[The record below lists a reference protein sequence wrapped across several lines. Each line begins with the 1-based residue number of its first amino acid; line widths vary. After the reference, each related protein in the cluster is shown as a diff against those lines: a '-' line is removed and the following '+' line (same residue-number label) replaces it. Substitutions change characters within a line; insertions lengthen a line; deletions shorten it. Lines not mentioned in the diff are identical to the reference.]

1 MRESLRNFLAKCI
14 FVVLVGAVFSAPLFA
29 SHSSANKTAAPNIIQ
44 TSGIDGGMVVFVGLD
59 DPDQLADMQIDD
71 SYIVHGLD
79 TDPTKVTAAREK
91 IAAAG
96 KYGKISVARF
106 DGKTLP
112 YVDNLVNL
120 IIVGNADK
128 DLQNEIHRVLA
139 PRGIRMVSGQ
149 KKIKPVPTDIDE
161 WTHYLHNPTNNAVSR
176 DKVVAPP
183 RQLRWLTG
191 PRYSRHHDNM
201 SSVSSV
207 VTAGGKVFTII
218 DEGPRWSIVVPP
230 TWVLTARDAF
240 NGKLLWKRQIA
251 TWSDHRFRLKSGPAS
266 LPRRLVAVGDSV
278 YTTLGLDAP
287 VEQIDAHTGKTIQQ
301 YRGTMGTT
309 EILLDSGVLYLVCG
323 DLPDRK
329 TWYTE
334 GLRKLMAVRAD
345 TGKRL
350 WETQKWVVPDT
361 LTVQGERLY
370 FYEKDKVS
378 CLGITTG
385 APLWQSEM
393 IPRPATYLSRFAPT
407 LVATDKVVLIAG
419 GEASANGGWS
429 TRNAKDSITALDS
442 ATGTKRWAAHHPDSG
457 YASPEDVFVIDGK
470 VWFGDSRDGA
480 KPGNTYGLD
489 LMTGDV
495 KVTFPPDRDI
505 YFFHHR
511 CHRGKATENW
521 LLTSRAGIEFI
532 DFRQGHW
539 EVNHWI
545 RGACLYGIVPA
556 NGMVYSPQH
565 PCACYLESKMDGF
578 SATAPAA
585 GPRLPNRLPQRL
597 ERGSAYGTS
606 AGDTGTK
613 SDDWPVFR
621 HDSQRSGSSAAQL
634 GTDITTAF
642 TIDIGGKLSSPVV
655 AGGLLVAAAVDKH
668 TVYAY
673 DAATGKLRWQY
684 IAGARVDSAPTLY
697 GQLVLFGAR
706 DGYVY
711 CLRARDGRLAW
722 RFRVAPIDERL
733 LSYEQLESVWPI
745 HGSVLIRD
753 EVVYAVAGRSMF
765 LDGGLRMVRL
775 DVATGKL
782 LSETI
787 MDGQVKVDGKD
798 HQDYITWLNM
808 PVAKPD
814 ILSHVGDTIYMR
826 SQPFDL
832 EGKRLPLKARPWS
845 GHPDQGKPEPDQDTA
860 HSHLFSPTGF
870 LDDTGWHR
878 TYWVYGSDFYSGWNG
893 YPTAGTVT
901 PAGKIMVFDDQT
913 VYGFGRQPR
922 YWRWTSP
929 MEFHFFAASRA
940 MVGKFALTPPKRNRK
955 GQANKE
961 KVRPTGNRG
970 YLWSKSYPVLA
981 RALCKAGDTLYVA
994 GPRDVLDEER
1004 TSLSKAKEQVEHWQ
1018 GQNGSVLLALSAK
1031 DGSQKASSHLN
1042 AVPTFDGLIVAGQR
1056 LYMTTTDGRII
1067 CLKTN

>member
-1 MRESLRNFLAKCI
+1 MMLTWMF
-14 FVVLVGAVFSAPLFA
+14 FSGPLFA
-29 SHSSANKTAAPNIIQ
+29 SPSSGHKATAHDIVA
-44 TSGIDGGMVVFVGLD
+44 TSGIDGGVVVFVGLD
-59 DPDQLADMQIDD
+59 DPDRLAGMQIDD
-71 SYIVHGLD
+71 SYVVHGLD
-79 TDPTKVTAAREK
+79 TDPGKVALAREK

-96 KYGKISVARF
+96 KYGKISVAQF

-112 YVDNLVNL
+112 YVDDLLNL
-120 IIVGNADK
+120 IVVRSADSS
-128 DLQNEIHRVLA
+128 LHNEIHRVLA
-139 PRGIRMVSGQ
+139 PRGISIVGG
-149 KKIKPVPTDIDE
+149 KEKIKALPADIDE
-161 WTHYLHNPTNNAVSR
+161 WTHYLHNPSNNAVSR
-176 DKVVAPP
+176 DKRVAPP
-183 RQLRWLTG
+183 RQLQWLAG

-230 TWVLTARDAF
+230 QWVLCARDAF

-251 TWSDHRFRLKSGPAS
+251 TWSDHLFRLKSGPAS

-287 VEQIDAHTGKTIQQ
+287 VEQINAHTGKTIQQ
-301 YRGTMGTT
+301 YKGTKGTT
-309 EILLDSGVLYLVCG
+309 EILLDAGVLYLVCG
-323 DLPDRK
+323 ALPDQK
-329 TWYTE
+329 AWYTE
-334 GLRKLMAVRAD
+334 GMRKLMAVQAD
-345 TGKRL
+345 TGKML
-350 WETQKWVVPDT
+350 WEKPKWVVPDT
-361 LTVQGERLY
+361 LTVQGEQLY

-378 CLGITTG
+378 CLDISTG
-385 APLWQSEM
+385 QSLWQSEA
-393 IPRPATYLSRFAPT
+393 IPRPKTYHSRFAPT

-419 GEASANGGWS
+419 GEASAVGAWS
-429 TRNAKDSITALDS
+429 TKGAKDTLTALDS
-442 ATGTKRWAAHHPDSG
+442 ATGKKRWAAHHPDSG

-495 KVTFPPDRDI
+495 KVSFAPDRDI

-511 CHRGKATENW
+511 CYRGKATENW

-532 DFRQGHW
+532 DFRQQHW

-556 NGMVYSPQH
+556 NGMIYAPQH

-578 SATAPAA
+578 SATAPAG
-585 GPRLPNRLPQRL
+585 GPRLPNRLPPRL
-597 ERGSAYGTS
+597 EKGPAYSSGSGATVVK
-606 AGDTGTK
+606 A
-613 SDDWPVFR
+613 DDWPVYR
-621 HDSQRSGSSAAQL
+621 HDSQRSGSSPTKL
-634 GTDITTAF
+634 GAGLASAF

-655 AGGLLVAAAVDKH
+655 AGTLLLAAAVDKH

-673 DAATGKLRWQY
+673 DATTGKPKWHY
-684 IAGARVDSAPTLY
+684 IAGARIDSAPTLH
-697 GQLVLFGAR
+697 GQRVLFGAR

-711 CLRARDGRLAW
+711 CLRASDGKLAW
-722 RFRVAPIDERL
+722 RFRVGPIDERL
-733 LSYEQLESVWPI
+733 LSYEQLESVWPV
-745 HGSVLIRD
+745 HGSMLVRD
-753 EVVYAVAGRSMF
+753 DVVYAVAGRSMF

-775 DVATGKL
+775 HAASGRL

-814 ILSHVGDTIYMR
+814 ILSHVGDRIYMR
-826 SQPFDL
+826 SQAFDL
-832 EGKRLPLKARPWS
+832 DGSRLPLKAKAWS
-845 GHPDQGKPEPDQDTA
+845 GHPDHGKPEPDQDSA
-860 HSHLFSPTGF
+860 HNHLFSPTGF
-870 LDDTGWHR
+870 LDSSAWHR
-878 TYWVYGSDFYSGWNG
+878 SYWMFGSDFYSGWNG

-901 PAGKIMVFDDQT
+901 PAGKIMVFDDNN

-922 YWRWTSP
+922 YWRWTTP

-940 MVGKFALTPPKRNRK
+940 MVGKFKLSPPKRNGK
-955 GQANKE
+955 ANKE
-961 KVRPTGNRG
+961 DAKPNDNRG
-970 YLWSKSYPVLA
+970 YLWSKNYPVLA
-981 RALCKAGDTLYVA
+981 RAMCKAGDTLYVA
-994 GPRDVLDEER
+994 GPRDVLNEHKVDPDQA
-1004 TSLSKAKEQVEHWQ
+1004 KAQVEHWQ
-1018 GQNGSVLLALSAK
+1018 GQNGSVLLALSAQ
-1031 DGSQKASSHLN
+1031 DGSQKASYTLD
-1042 AVPTFDGLIVAGQR
+1042 AVPAFDGLIAARTR
-1056 LYMTTTDGRII
+1056 LYMTSTDGKIV